1 MEITTKK
8 KKKKPWKIKNE
19 RRDVACKDS
28 NCFVLHVSFFFSV
41 NNVWNWHDFS
51 NVSFWTGNLSKLYL
65 EEKNKMYCY
74 SFSFW
79 AGFRPTTS
87 VFHSLWQVKWITMI
101 ASSVLTWCPN
111 SSPPLTC
118 QHYFAYQIL
127 TSIVLTSWTMINGLN
142 NHIPP
147 CFLLWKKNQ

>member
-1 MEITTKK
+1 MNVETWLVKTPI
-8 KKKKPWKIKNE
+8 
-19 RRDVACKDS
+19 
-28 NCFVLHVSFFFSV
+28 VLFYMCPFFWV